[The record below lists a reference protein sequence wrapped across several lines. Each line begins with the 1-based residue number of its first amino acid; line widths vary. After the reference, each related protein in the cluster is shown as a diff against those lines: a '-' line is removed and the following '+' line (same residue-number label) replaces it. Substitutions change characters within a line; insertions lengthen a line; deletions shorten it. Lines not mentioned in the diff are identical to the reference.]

1 MENVYY
7 SQSTSSYPPIISDIS
22 NQLSKAGRYL
32 LQLGVLSVE
41 RVGTVYELV
50 IDQPLDEN
58 IFNDL
63 YRLAAEKH
71 GYILLQIRSTP
82 PVLRLVP
89 VRKAGKWS
97 GLMKIL
103 LFSLTFTTVY
113 LTGYAMATG
122 FSQIIG
128 SLVAFEEV
136 ALSFAYTLAF
146 LTALG
151 VHEYGHMIAS
161 RRSRVVVEGPFFIPA
176 PPLQLGF
183 LGTLG
188 AVITMRSIPPDR
200 RSLAQ
205 LGLAGPL
212 AGFIAG
218 FAIGVAGLFLSP
230 TIQIEYARQLIA
242 EGKASEMIF
251 TPLALTLMF
260 ALKPIP
266 QDRVLF
272 IHPIL
277 FASYVVLLVT
287 FVNLMPV
294 GQLDGGHVARAYLST
309 DKHELL
315 GWITPLILVVAGIAV
330 SGITSS
336 IKGSLYIAI
345 GIITLILKLITGK
358 KPHPGF
364 ANQYSELKDY
374 RYLIVYFALLALT
387 APIPA

>member
-1 MENVYY
+1 L
-7 SQSTSSYPPIISDIS
+7 
-22 NQLSKAGRYL
+22 NQLSKAGRYP
-32 LQLGVLSVE
+32 LQLGVLNVE
-41 RVGTVYELV
+41 RLGTVYDLV

-63 YRLAAEKH
+63 YGLAAEKH
-71 GYILLQIRSTP
+71 GYLLLQIRGTL

-89 VRKAGKWS
+89 IKKPSKWS
-97 GLMKIL
+97 GLTKIL
-103 LFSLTFTTVY
+103 LFTLTFITVY
-113 LTGYAMATG
+113 LTGYAMVIS

-128 SLVAFEEV
+128 SLIAFDEV
-136 ALSFAYTLAF
+136 ILSFAYTLAF

-151 VHEYGHMIAS
+151 VHEYGHMLSS
-161 RRSRVVVEGPFFIPA
+161 RKSRIVVDGPFFIPA

-188 AVITMRSIPPDR
+188 AVINMRSIPPDR

-218 FAIGVAGLFLSP
+218 FAIGVVGLILSP
-230 TIQIEYARQLIA
+230 TIPVEYARQLVA
-242 EGKASEMIF
+242 EGKAGEMTF

-266 QDRVLF
+266 QNHVLF
-272 IHPIL
+272 IHPML
-277 FASYVVLLVT
+277 FASYVILLIT

-309 DKHELL
+309 DSHELL
-315 GWITPLILVVAGIAV
+315 GWLIPLILIVTGIAV
-330 SGITSS
+330 SGITASVN
-336 IKGSLYIAI
+336 GSLYTAM
-345 GIITLILKLITGK
+345 GVMTLILKLITGR

>member
-1 MENVYY
+1 L
-7 SQSTSSYPPIISDIS
+7 

-32 LQLGVLSVE
+32 LQLGVLNVE
-41 RVGTVYELV
+41 RLGTVYELL
-50 IDQPLDEN
+50 IDQPLDEGV
-58 IFNDL
+58 FNDL
-63 YRLAAEKH
+63 YRLAVEKH
-71 GYILLQIRSTP
+71 SYLLLQIRNIP
-82 PVLRLVP
+82 PVLRLIP
-89 VRKAGKWS
+89 VKKPGKWS
-97 GLMKIL
+97 GLTKIL
-103 LFSLTFTTVY
+103 LFTLTFTTVY
-113 LTGYAMATG
+113 LTGYAMVIG

-128 SLVAFEEV
+128 SLIAFEEV
-136 ALSFAYTLAF
+136 ILSFAYTLAF

-151 VHEYGHMIAS
+151 LHEYGHMIAS
-161 RRSRVVVEGPFFIPA
+161 RRSRVVIEGPFFIPA

-218 FAIGVAGLFLSP
+218 FAIGVVGLFLSP
-230 TIQIEYARQLIA
+230 TIPVEYARQLIA

-251 TPLALTLMF
+251 TPLALTLIF
-260 ALKPIP
+260 ALKPVP

-272 IHPIL
+272 VHPIL
-277 FASYVVLLVT
+277 FASYVILLIT

-309 DKHELL
+309 NKHELL
-315 GWITPLILVVAGIAV
+315 GWLTPLILVVAGIAV
-330 SGITSS
+330 SGITASV
-336 IKGSLYIAI
+336 KGSLYIAM
-345 GIITLILKLITGK
+345 GVMALILKLITGR

-374 RYLIVYFALLALT
+374 RYLIIYFALLALT